1 MVDCFQELS
10 SQSFIFQYYLK
21 VPKTYFKKWVVAGWV
36 GWCSLWRDCVGK
48 IGINWVVSFARLLGE
63 LWLMELCAVASWE
76 KTSQGRRSHHA
87 SAPGLLPAYFSL
99 QFLAVVQHLVVLS
112 SFLFWYFVKIVNIL
126 LNTFIF
132 IIQTACPLSTDLSQ
146 NATYQLNTDSVILLE
161 LNLDFLLGTLLLVVI
176 TLVV

>member
-21 VPKTYFKKWVVAGWV
+21 VPKTYFKKWVVAG
-36 GWCSLWRDCVGK
+36 CSLWRDCVGK

-112 SFLFWYFVKIVNIL
+112 SFLFWYFVKTVNIL

-132 IIQTACPLSTDLSQ
+132 IIQPASPLSSDLSQ
-146 NATYQLNTDSVILLE
+146 NATDQFNIASEIL
-161 LNLDFLLGTLLLVVI
+161 FV
-176 TLVV
+176 